1 MEKNKVPCKIIEDL
15 LPSYLDEIL
24 SDSVNEAV
32 EIHLESCEACRK
44 KLGQLKSELAEGQ
57 AQIEENDAAFV
68 KGIKRYK
75 HYVIG
80 MAIGAGIPLL
90 AFLAF
95 IIWLMFISMNS

>member
-1 MEKNKVPCKIIEDL
+1 MEKNKVPCEIIEDL

-57 AQIEENDAAFV
+57 VQIEENDAAFV
-68 KGIKRYK
+68 KGIKKYK

-80 MAIGAGIPLL
+80 MAIGAGIPIAALL
-90 AFLAF
+90 IF
-95 IIWLMFISMNS
+95 IIWTIVISMNA